1 VSPQDRLAQ
10 QEVIRALLRRPLRHR
25 RGADA
30 AVADLA
36 KEHEPAL
43 YAWFDQ
49 HLGWPLRVERDRVRL
64 FKIPADPSFPV
75 GDVPTARQCSLYCLL
90 LAVFEDCG
98 RQTVISELVD
108 KITALTVAHPELARF
123 DTRRFR
129 ERSDLV
135 YAIRTL
141 VDQGALTPTES
152 ANRATEHEN
161 AFIRGN
167 GNAIYDLDHRTATLL
182 LSCPVPPTTTSG
194 PAELISLTVRDH
206 GRPPDRLL
214 HHAIMRR
221 LLDHPAMYLEDLSEE
236 ELEYL
241 RRHRAALVSALR
253 IDVGV
258 RVETR
263 SEGMAV
269 IDDELTD
276 LDFPGTSVVPFAALL
291 MADLLFWEAV
301 RHTPRLSVI
310 PTARALELAGTV
322 AEKTG
327 KLVKNIDAQPIDAAR
342 TFTATTRRLEEFG
355 LISVRPDG
363 IGLRP
368 ALARYHD
375 PSALGARRAGE
386 DLLLFGMD
394 SAPQPE
400 EELL

>member
-1 VSPQDRLAQ
+1 MSPQDRLEQ
-10 QEVIRALLRRPLRHR
+10 REVIRALLQRPMRHR

-30 AVADLA
+30 SLVDLA
-36 KEHEPAL
+36 RKHEPAL
-43 YAWFDQ
+43 RLWFDH
-49 HLGWPLRVERDRVRL
+49 HLGWPLRIERDWVRL

-75 GDVPTARQCSLYCLL
+75 GEVPTARQCSLYCLL

-123 DTRRFR
+123 DSRRFR

-135 YAIRTL
+135 YAIRML
-141 VDQGALTPTES
+141 VAQGALIPTES
-152 ANRATEHEN
+152 ATRATEHEN
-161 AFIRGN
+161 AFIKGD
-167 GNAIYDLDHRTATLL
+167 GNAIYDVHHRTATLL
-182 LSCPVPPTTTSG
+182 LSCPVPPTTASG

-206 GRPPDRLL
+206 GTPPDRIL
-214 HHAIMRR
+214 HHGIMRR
-221 LLDHPAMYLEDLSEE
+221 LLDHPVMYLEDLSEE

-253 IDVGV
+253 VDVGV

-263 SEGMAV
+263 SEGTAV

-276 LDFPGTSVVPFAALL
+276 LDFPGASVVPFAALL

-301 RHTPRLSVI
+301 RHTPRLAVI
-310 PTARALELAGTV
+310 PTAQVLELAGTV
-322 AEKTG
+322 AETTG
-327 KLVKNIDAQPIDAAR
+327 KLVKNIDGQLIDATR
-342 TFTATTRRLEEFG
+342 TYTATTRRLEEFG
-355 LISVRPDG
+355 LISIRPDG

-375 PSALGARRAGE
+375 ASALGARRAGE
-386 DLLLFGMD
+386 DLLLFGMA
-394 SAPQPE
+394 SIPQTDDEP
-400 EELL
+400 L